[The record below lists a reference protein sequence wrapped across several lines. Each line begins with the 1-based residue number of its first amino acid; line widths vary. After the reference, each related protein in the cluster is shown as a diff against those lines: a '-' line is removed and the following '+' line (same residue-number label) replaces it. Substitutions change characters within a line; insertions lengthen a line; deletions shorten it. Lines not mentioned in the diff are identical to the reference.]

1 MKVCIIF
8 TGGTIGSRVDEN
20 GRITTEGNS
29 PYTLLEMY
37 RNQYNDDIE
46 FVVEEPYCILS
57 ENLAAAHIR
66 KLVSCVNRMVKESG
80 LDGIII
86 THGTDTLQYS
96 AALLGYIFGAVQ
108 LPVILVSADF
118 ALSDE
123 RSNGL
128 DNFRYALEFIKGK
141 YGTGVFV
148 SYCNKG
154 DVPVIHRGTRI
165 QQHLPLS
172 ADVVSIGNSW
182 YGKFEDGRYIQNPEY
197 VVRDGLPAMFE
208 DTENINLSEF
218 SDEIMRIIPYVGM
231 PYPELSEHTRA
242 VLHESF
248 HSGTIAIS
256 EGLNEFADI
265 AHRRNIPIFLT
276 GLSEREA
283 EYETV
288 SCYRKAGIQP
298 LCESAPI
305 AQYCKLWLALS
316 NRIEPD
322 KIMHIS
328 VAEDFITMEGKEAG
342 SV

>member
-1 MKVCIIF
+1 MKVCTIF
-8 TGGTIGSRVDEN
+8 TGGTIGSRVDEY
-20 GRITTEGNS
+20 GRITPEGNS

-37 RNQYNDDIE
+37 RKQYKDDIE
-46 FVVEEPYCILS
+46 FATEEPYCILS
-57 ENLAAAHIR
+57 ENLAAEYVR
-66 KLVSCVNRMVKESG
+66 KLVDCVHRVVKNG
-80 LDGIII
+80 GIDGVII

-96 AALLGYIFGAVQ
+96 AALLGYIFGAIQ
-108 LPVILVSADF
+108 LPVLLVSADF
-118 ALSDE
+118 ALSDV

-154 DVPVIHRGTRI
+154 DVPVIHRATRI

-172 ADVVSIGNSW
+172 ADVVSVGNSW
-182 YGKFEDGRYIQNPEY
+182 YGRFVNGIYIQNPEY
-197 VVRDGLPAMFE
+197 AVRDGLPAMFQS
-208 DTENINLSEF
+208 TEQVKLTDF
-218 SDEIMRIIPYVGM
+218 SDEIIRIIPYVGM
-231 PYPELSEHTRA
+231 SYPEISEHTKA

-256 EGLNEFADI
+256 EKMLEFAGSARRRDI
-265 AHRRNIPIFLT
+265 PVYLT

-288 SCYRKAGIQP
+288 NCYRKAGIQP

-316 NRIEPD
+316 NGIEPD
-322 KIMHIS
+322 EIMHIS
-328 VAEDFITMEGKEAG
+328 VAEDFICHRR
-342 SV
+342 

>member
-1 MKVCIIF
+1 MKVCTIF
-8 TGGTIGSRVDEN
+8 TGGTIGSRIDEN

-37 RNQYNDDIE
+37 HNQYNDDTE
-46 FVVEEPYCILS
+46 FVVEQPYYILS
-57 ENLAAAHIR
+57 ENLAAEHICKLIQSINEVR
-66 KLVSCVNRMVKESG
+66 KEKE
-80 LDGIII
+80 LDGIIV

-96 AALLGYIFGAVQ
+96 AALLGYIFGDVQ
-108 LPVILVSADF
+108 LPILLVSADF

-128 DNFRYALEFIKGK
+128 DNFRYALEFIRGK

-154 DVPVIHRGTRI
+154 EMPVIHRATRI

-172 ADVVSIGNSW
+172 ADVVSVGNAW
-182 YGKFEDGRYIQNPEY
+182 YGRFENEIYIQNPEY
-197 VVRDGLPAMFE
+197 AVRDGLPAMFKN
-208 DTENINLSEF
+208 TENIKLTDF
-218 SDEIMRIIPYVGM
+218 SDEIIRIMPYVGM
-231 PYPELSEHTRA
+231 SYPEIPERTKA

-256 EGLNEFADI
+256 EGMSRFADS
-265 AHRRNIPIFLT
+265 ARRRGIPIYLT
-276 GLSEREA
+276 GLSQREV

-288 SCYRKAGIQP
+288 SIYRKAGIQP

-316 NRIEPD
+316 NGIELNRI
-322 KIMHIS
+322 MNIS
-328 VAEDFITMEGKEAG
+328 VAEDFI
-342 SV
+342 

>member
-1 MKVCIIF
+1 MKVCTIF

-37 RNQYNDDIE
+37 RKQYKDEIE

-57 ENLAAAHIR
+57 ENLAAEHIR
-66 KLVSCVNRMVKESG
+66 KLASCVNRVVKKGG

-108 LPVILVSADF
+108 LPVLLVSADF
-118 ALSDE
+118 ALSDA

-128 DNFRYALEFIKGK
+128 DNFRYALEFIRGK

-154 DVPVIHRGTRI
+154 DIPVIHRGTRI

-172 ADVVSIGNSW
+172 ADVISVGNSW
-182 YGKFEDGRYIQNPEY
+182 YGRFEDGMYVSNPDY
-197 VVRDGLPAMFE
+197 AVRDGLPAMFQN
-208 DTENINLSEF
+208 TENIKITDC
-218 SDEIMRIIPYVGM
+218 SDEIIRIIPYVGM
-231 PYPELSEHTRA
+231 SYPEISEHTKA

-256 EGLNEFADI
+256 ERMLEFVNRARKR
-265 AHRRNIPIFLT
+265 HIPVYLT

-288 SCYRKAGIQP
+288 NCYREAGIQP

-305 AQYCKLWLALS
+305 AQYCKLWLAIS
-316 NRIEPD
+316 NGIEPD

-328 VAEDFITMEGKEAG
+328 VAEDFICHRR
-342 SV
+342 

>member
-8 TGGTIGSRVDEN
+8 TGGTIGSRLDEN
-20 GRITTEGNS
+20 GKITPKGNS

-46 FVVEEPYCILS
+46 FVVDQPYCILS
-57 ENLAAAHIR
+57 ENLAAEHIR
-66 KLVSCVNRMVKESG
+66 KLIQSINRAAKNNEM
-80 LDGIII
+80 DGIIV

-96 AALLGYIFGAVQ
+96 AAILGYIFGNVK
-108 LPVILVSADF
+108 LPIVLVSSDF
-118 ALSDE
+118 TLSDG

-128 DNFRYALEFIKGK
+128 INFRYALEFIKGK
-141 YGTGVFV
+141 YGKGVFV
-148 SYCNKG
+148 SYCNKKEE
-154 DVPVIHRGTRI
+154 PVIHRGTRI

-172 ADVVSIGNSW
+172 ADVVSVGNSW
-182 YGKFEDGRYIQNPEY
+182 YGKFEDGRFKKNPEY
-197 VVRDGLPAMFE
+197 VVRNGLSAMFKN
-208 DTENINLSEF
+208 TENIKLNDF
-218 SDEIMRIIPYVGM
+218 SNEIIRIIPYVGM
-231 PYPELSEHTRA
+231 AYPEISEHTKA

-256 EGLNEFADI
+256 AGLKEFTDI
-265 AHRRNIPIFLT
+265 AHKRNIPIFLT
-276 GLSEREA
+276 GLLKREA
-283 EYETV
+283 LYETV

-316 NRIEPD
+316 NGIELD
-322 KIMHIS
+322 KIMNIS
-328 VAEDFITMEGKEAG
+328 VAEDFITTEVKEPE